1 MNAEFWVTIR
11 DIGAVAVAITAI
23 AGVSITVIKF
33 GIIRPIKLYI
43 DKATIQLTP
52 NSGSH
57 LADAINRTDEKVD
70 SLVKGQDKLL
80 DIMMKHLQ
88 DHSVSIK
95 TAK

>member
-1 MNAEFWVTIR
+1 MSEEFFTAIR
-11 DIGAVAVAITAI
+11 DLGAVALAITAI
-23 AGVSITVIKF
+23 SSLSYMVIKH
-33 GIIRPIKLYI
+33 GIIKPIKKYI

-57 LADAINRTDEKVD
+57 LADKINRTDERID

-88 DHSVSIK
+88 SHSK
-95 TAK
+95 